1 MARGI
6 LRVHPSTCDWIGC
19 QVFLPLD
26 HDCLVEQ
33 HPAYQSYSFVQGEHP
48 SLDGDW
54 TDGKQKEYVWHSD
67 WNHRSLLDAKPH
79 QFKGQSGL
87 EEEVQSHFCRH
98 RLESLQEKTEKDQTW
113 EPANLGEIMTPRE
126 HFRKM
131 SVLNEQGAL
140 DDKQHH
146 HLYQLANGLGAGG
159 PQDIRHRQEML
170 MRNQMMV
177 MNPHS
182 QIIGSGQQRLQ
193 ALPSQF
199 EPRFLERELLPS
211 SEMLPSADARQ
222 MHLSSQLGPP
232 VQTHTNTLP
241 NCAYPGAGYSF
252 LQPNAMDSL
261 TRRQELIHKQNL
273 ARLEMNALLQ
283 QKELENAHRK
293 GLLGMEAPLI
303 YSGISANPITFH
315 NRHRLPEGHLASEAF
330 LHRNTLD
337 DINAGNSLL
346 ITSNPYPPISTLHR
360 DRSRRG
366 GRRAASQKS
375 VDSNL
380 NNPKGQLESK
390 STELPTEPME
400 KEAGDE
406 YDSKMDTSAK
416 PNQTKM
422 GTSSSLPPVPNKNHK
437 EQELRKH
444 KGSNEGCLEA
454 ANCNPACGTTE
465 KDLPNNCAAFD
476 DKFMF
481 PSTMPLPT
489 LPYGFQLSTNQFMP
503 LGSHGMFV
511 PGEEISIE
519 DIRKWSIE
527 DVYNFI
533 NILPGCSE
541 YAQTF
546 KDHAIDGETLPLLT
560 EEHLLDIMGLKLG
573 PALKIR
579 SQVSRRIGNALY
591 VMNLPISVPLQN
603 AVSKPIDQSSD
614 PMSPLNSSGGID
626 LPASPCTQDQE
637 DLKLAETSTAGK
649 TEHPSEANL

>member
-1 MARGI
+1 MEIGRMGNRRSMSGI
-6 LRVHPSTCDWIGC
+6 QTGTT
-19 QVFLPLD
+19 
-26 HDCLVEQ
+26 E
-33 HPAYQSYSFVQGEHP
+33 
-48 SLDGDW
+48 
-54 TDGKQKEYVWHSD
+54 
-67 WNHRSLLDAKPH
+67 
-79 QFKGQSGL
+79 
-87 EEEVQSHFCRH
+87 
-98 RLESLQEKTEKDQTW
+98 EKDQTW

-193 ALPSQF
+193 ALPSHF